1 MMNTGKQGSGNSVLL
16 DALEAQAIGGSIGH
30 TQFVAQAVASG
41 EISAATAG
49 GMADQAIAVGQNQ
62 RKQHE
67 SLRESYDY
75 IVCGA
80 GSAGSVVAR
89 RLAENPDVTVLL
101 LEAGG
106 SDDLPSIMFASSYPI
121 VRFPE
126 LFWQFDA
133 QPEAGLNGRSMT
145 QLMGKAL
152 GGGSSVNTMVW
163 ARGHQADF
171 DAWAEASGDPA
182 WNYVNAL
189 RLYRKAE
196 DWQGIPDAKRRGT
209 GGPVWVQ
216 PAQNPCPLA
225 PAMLDAAATAGIPI
239 FADHNGAM
247 MEGSGGAALA
257 NLIVKDG
264 RRRNMPTSYLYPV
277 MDQPNLTVLTAAL
290 VHRVTIAGNRATGVE
305 FFWRGNKVFVSA
317 SRETV
322 LCMGAFNTPRTLM
335 LSGIGDETELKRLG
349 IAVKMHLPGVGK
361 NFQDHSLVGS
371 CMWESRTPVV
381 PNNNKA
387 EATFFWKSDSRAS
400 VPDIQPF
407 LIEVPHL
414 TEKHVSHAVP
424 NAWSLSPS
432 IVRPR
437 SRGQLKLR
445 SADPTDGIDL
455 FWNPLGDPEEMRI
468 LKFATE
474 LCRDI
479 GNSPA
484 MREFAKHEVLPA
496 SVYQSD
502 LENFIRNGVTSYGHA
517 TCTAKMG
524 RDAMSVV
531 DGDLKV
537 YGIANLRIADGS
549 IMPDIT
555 TGNTMAP
562 CVLIGEVASEKLQS
576 ASR

>member
-1 MMNTGKQGSGNSVLL
+1 MIIEKNNGSESGALL
-16 DALEAQAIGGSIGH
+16 DALEAQAISGSIGH
-30 TQFVAQAVASG
+30 KQFVAAAVASTS
-41 EISAATAG
+41 IPAATADA
-49 GMADQAIAVGQNQ
+49 MADQAIAVGQNQ
-62 RKQHE
+62 RRQQE

-89 RLAENPDVTVLL
+89 RLAEDPGVTVLL

-106 SDDLPSIMFASSYPI
+106 SDDLPSIIFASSYPV

-133 QPEAGLNGRSMT
+133 QPEADLNGRRMT

-171 DAWAEASGDPA
+171 DRWAEISGDSA
-182 WNYVNAL
+182 WNYANAL

-196 DWQGIPDAKRRGT
+196 DWQGVPDSARRGT

-216 PAQNPCPLA
+216 TAQNPCALA
-225 PAMLDAAATAGIPI
+225 PAMLEAAAAAGIPT
-239 FADHNGAM
+239 FDDHNGAM
-247 MEGSGGAALA
+247 MEASGGAALA

-277 MDQPNLTVLTAAL
+277 MNQPNLTVLTAAL
-290 VHRVTIAGNRATGVE
+290 VHRVKIAGAKATAVE
-305 FFWRGNKVFVSA
+305 FSWRGKTVCVNA
-317 SRETV
+317 SREIV
-322 LCMGAFNTPRTLM
+322 LSMGAFNTPRTLM
-335 LSGIGDETELKRLG
+335 LSGIGDEVELRRLG
-349 IAVKMHLPGVGK
+349 IEPKMHLPGVGK

-371 CMWESRTPVV
+371 CMWESPTPVV

-400 VPDIQPF
+400 APDIQPF

-437 SRGQLKLR
+437 SRGHLKLR
-445 SADPTDGIDL
+445 SADPIDAIDL

-468 LKFATE
+468 LKFSTE

-484 MREFAKHEVLPA
+484 MRAFVKREVLPA

-502 LENFIRNGVTSYGHA
+502 LEGFIRNGVTSYGHA

-531 DGDLKV
+531 DGDLRV

-549 IMPDIT
+549 IMPEIT

-562 CVLIGEVASEKLQS
+562 CVLIGEVAAEKLQS
-576 ASR
+576 A